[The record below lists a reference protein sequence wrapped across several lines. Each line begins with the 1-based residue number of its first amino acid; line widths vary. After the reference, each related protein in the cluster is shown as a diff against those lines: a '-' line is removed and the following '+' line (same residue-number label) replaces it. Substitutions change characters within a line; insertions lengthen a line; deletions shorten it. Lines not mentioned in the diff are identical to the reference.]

1 MAVSERVKC
10 VSCGRFLGTADFF
23 LGHCEVEPLNEFG
36 PERIEWLCTS
46 CTAHERN
53 EKQEQSA

>member
-23 LGHCEVEPLNEFG
+23 LGHCEVEPLNDGSENLLNAGF
-36 PERIEWLCTS
+36 
-46 CTAHERN
+46 
-53 EKQEQSA
+53 EKPK